1 MINTININYEHR
13 FVTHK
18 DKDFIGVSNENE
30 VEKLRIELDEEKITE
45 STTPYLEVEFPDG
58 NKRSATMNRISN
70 TTAELIVKNSLL
82 KQEGFL
88 KLELVLVDN
97 SAIVFKSKTF
107 KLEVLEAINAI
118 ETLEDDYPTI
128 LDEINK
134 IKEDIKNLGAIDVS
148 ELNKKIE
155 ELEKKIQNI
164 TSYDDTEIKEEINRL
179 KEEIDNIKISEG
191 PPGENG
197 KSAYEIAVENGFIG
211 TVEEW
216 LESLKGQDGLPGK
229 DGEQGERG
237 LQGLPGEK
245 GEKGDPGAD
254 GKDGKDGYTPIKG
267 TDYFTESEKTE
278 LINEVVTQVNKDVGL
293 ILDQINGEVV

>member
-107 KLEVLEAINAI
+107 KLEVLEAINAT
-118 ETLEDDYPTI
+118 ENLEDDYPGI
-128 LDEINK
+128 LTR
-134 IKEDIKNLGAIDVS
+134 ID
-148 ELNKKIE
+148 
-155 ELEKKIQNI
+155 ELEKKIDNMQF
-164 TSYDDTEIKEEINRL
+164 DTFNYENLKNKPQINQIELTGNKEL
-179 KEEIDNIKISEG
+179 SE
-191 PPGENG
+191 
-197 KSAYEIAVENGFIG
+197 
-211 TVEEW
+211 
-216 LESLKGQDGLPGK
+216 L
-229 DGEQGERG
+229 
-237 LQGLPGEK
+237 
-245 GEKGDPGAD
+245 
-254 GKDGKDGYTPIKG
+254 
-267 TDYFTESEKTE
+267 
-278 LINEVVTQVNKDVGL
+278 GL
-293 ILDQINGEVV
+293 IEMTNSEIEKILEIED